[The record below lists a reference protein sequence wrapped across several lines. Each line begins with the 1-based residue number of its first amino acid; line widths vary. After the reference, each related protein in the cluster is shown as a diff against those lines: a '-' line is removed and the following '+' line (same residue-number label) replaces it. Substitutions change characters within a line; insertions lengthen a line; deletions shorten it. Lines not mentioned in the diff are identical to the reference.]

1 MVALDTIRSSNASIS
16 KTVRPGLVAVFA
28 GATAGIGESSLQH
41 FAKNTVRPKIYFIGR
56 SKESGSRVS
65 EELKKL
71 NPDGEYIFMS
81 VDVSLLASVDEACR
95 KIKEREST
103 INVLFLSTGTM
114 LPGKGKLQKGQPRRG
129 RKSSHPSAGRYRRG
143 SQLPRRRLILCPS
156 SLPRQSFASSAECG
170 WLAPRGISLRRH

>member
-16 KTVRPGLVAVFA
+16 KAVRPGLVAVFA

-95 KIKEREST
+95 KIKEK
-103 INVLFLSTGTM
+103 N
-114 LPGKGKLQKGQPRRG
+114 
-129 RKSSHPSAGRYRRG
+129 
-143 SQLPRRRLILCPS
+143 
-156 SLPRQSFASSAECG
+156 
-170 WLAPRGISLRRH
+170 